1 MSVRVR
7 YAPSPTGLQHIG
19 GVRTALFNYF
29 FAKSQGGK
37 FILRVEDTD
46 RERYSDESLQDLYDT
61 FEWLGVH
68 WDEGPDVGGE
78 FGPYIQSER
87 TELYQKYAG
96 QLVSEGKAYP
106 CYCSS
111 ERLEEMRTEQAQ
123 NKKGHQGYDYR
134 CRDLSIEERAAFESQ
149 GVQPVIRF
157 KIPRDGVTVFHDEL
171 LGDVKRKNKDISP
184 DPILMKSDGFPTYH
198 LANVVDDHLMDI
210 SHIMR
215 AQEWLPS
222 GSLHILLYQAFGW
235 EPPKYCHLPMVM
247 GKDGQKLSKRH
258 GSTSLRD
265 FRAEGYLPEA
275 LINYVSMVGW
285 SYDDSR
291 EFFAAEELETL
302 FSLEKLNKAPGVFD
316 YKKLLW
322 FDGQYIRQKGEAELK
337 TMLLPYLIRDGVIS
351 EPPTE
356 DELKVLDG
364 AFPIIKERMKVLS
377 EVSGLIRFLYHDI
390 ESYQP
395 ELAVP
400 KKLDPLTTYKCL
412 QVAREV
418 LTSFEGRSDEENE
431 EAFRK
436 ASEELQVNMGAV
448 LQPVRVALTGTT
460 VSPPLFESIRLLGVD
475 KTIERVDKLLNAI
488 FETYGP
494 EKV

>member
-29 FAKSQGGK
+29 FARSMGGS

-61 FEWLGVH
+61 FNWLGIK
-68 WDEGPDVGGE
+68 WDEGPDTGGE
-78 FGPYIQSER
+78 YGPYIQSER
-87 TELYQKYAG
+87 FDLYQKYAAK
-96 QLVSEGKAYP
+96 LVEEGKAYP

-111 ERLEEMRTEQAQ
+111 ERLEEMRAEQAK
-123 NKKGHQGYDYR
+123 NKKGHQGYDR
-134 CRDLSIEERAAFESQ
+134 KCRDLSADERKALEDS
-149 GVQPVIRF
+149 GIKPVIRF
-157 KIPRDGVTVFHDEL
+157 KIPLEGTTVFHDEI

-184 DPILMKSDGFPTYH
+184 DPVLLKSDGFPTYH
-198 LANVVDDHLMDI
+198 LANVIDDHMMEI
-210 SHIMR
+210 THIMR

-222 GSLHILLYQAFGW
+222 GSLHVLLYEAFGW

-265 FRAEGYLPEA
+265 FRIDGYLPEA

-291 EFFAAEELETL
+291 EFFTKQELEEL

-316 YKKLLW
+316 YKKLQW
-322 FDGQYIRQKGEAELK
+322 FNGQYIRQKNDAELK
-337 TMLLPYLIRDGVIS
+337 ELLIPYLVKDGVVS
-351 EPPTE
+351 APPTD
-356 DELKVLDG
+356 DEKAIFEG
-364 AFPIIKERMKVLS
+364 AYPMIKERLKVLS
-377 EVSGLIRFLYHDI
+377 EVSGLVRFLFSDI

-400 KKLDPLTTYKCL
+400 KKLEPLTTYKCL
-412 QVAREV
+412 QVAREI
-418 LTSFEGRSDEENE
+418 LADFENRSDEENE
-431 EAFRK
+431 EKFRK
-436 ASEELQVNMGAV
+436 AAEDMQVNMGAV

-460 VSPPLFESIRLLGVD
+460 VSPPLFESIRLLGIE
-475 KTIERVDKLLNAI
+475 KTLERVDRLLDI
-488 FETYGP
+488 IYRTYGP
-494 EKV
+494 EQS